1 VLVLTLG
8 VRPLV
13 ERVQKVKVTQVAL
26 TVVSLQPHT
35 VQEAVVERELLL
47 QMLLQ
52 LFQQRVVSGYQ
63 IVLQDRLFFTQVV
76 VLLVVTSH
84 KLLLLVEMAVVVAV
98 ETPQQMEL
106 MVQPTLEVVEVEL
119 AVVKLE
125 AQEVQES

>member
-1 VLVLTLG
+1 VLTLG
-8 VRPLV
+8 VHPLV
-13 ERVQKVKVTQVAL
+13 ERVQQVKVTQVAL

-52 LFQQRVVSGYQ
+52 LIQQRVVSDYQ

-84 KLLLLVEMAVVVAV
+84 KLLLLVEMAVEVVV

-106 MVQPTLEVVEVEL
+106 MVQPTLEAEEEVL
-119 AVVKLE
+119 VGVKLE
-125 AQEVQES
+125 AQVVQA

>member
-1 VLVLTLG
+1 VLTLG
-8 VRPLV
+8 VHPLV
-13 ERVQKVKVTQVAL
+13 ERVQQVKVTQVAL
-26 TVVSLQPHT
+26 TVVSLQTHT

-52 LFQQRVVSGYQ
+52 LIQQRVVSDYQ

-84 KLLLLVEMAVVVAV
+84 KLLLLVEMAVEVVV

-106 MVQPTLEVVEVEL
+106 MVQPTLEAEEEVL
-119 AVVKLE
+119 VGVKLE
-125 AQEVQES
+125 AQVVQA

>member
-1 VLVLTLG
+1 MLTLG
-8 VRPLV
+8 VHPLV
-13 ERVQKVKVTQVAL
+13 ERVQQVKVTQVAL

-76 VLLVVTSH
+76 VRLVQHGKAELVTLTS
-84 KLLLLVEMAVVVAV
+84 
-98 ETPQQMEL
+98 P
-106 MVQPTLEVVEVEL
+106 
-119 AVVKLE
+119 
-125 AQEVQES
+125 

>member
-1 VLVLTLG
+1 
-8 VRPLV
+8 
-13 ERVQKVKVTQVAL
+13 
-26 TVVSLQPHT
+26 VVSLQPHT

-52 LFQQRVVSGYQ
+52 LIQQRVVSDYQ

-84 KLLLLVEMAVVVAV
+84 KLLLLVEMAVVVVV

-106 MVQPTLEVVEVEL
+106 MVQPTLEAEEEVL
-119 AVVKLE
+119 VGVKLE
-125 AQEVQES
+125 AQVVQES